1 MSKEI
6 FPFRY
11 QGGGYFR
18 RIGVPIGKQ
27 AEVLH
32 GQEAIKYLLK
42 KFKEIQ
48 ENEKQENRK
57 AENCL

>member
-11 QGGGYFR
+11 QGCGYFR
-18 RIGVPIGKQ
+18 RIGVPVGKQ
-27 AEVLH
+27 AETLH
-32 GQEAIKYLLK
+32 GEEAIKYLLK